1 MKKIKLFILKICL
14 AVLRFIYFF
23 IKLFPT
29 KNKIVMISRQSN
41 NISMDFQLIKDYYLK
56 DHKDYK
62 VVMLC
67 KTLDNKIGYIFH
79 MFRQMYHVATSRVV
93 ILDSYCIVVSVLKH
107 KKSLKVIQ
115 IWHAVGSM
123 KKFGY
128 AMLDKEEGNDS
139 DLARIMCM
147 HKNYDYILISS
158 KNFIKDYL
166 EGFNCKEE
174 QVLEI
179 PLPRVDL
186 LLDKNYVKQKQ
197 KELYKRIPVLKEKKN
212 ILYCSTFRKGNNL
225 DNSHIERLTNCIDFN
240 KYNLLYKPHP
250 LNKIDTNDDRI
261 IKDFSDTYEALMT
274 ADYVICDYSSI
285 IYEIGLLNKPIYIY
299 AYDWEEYKE
308 KRELNFDM
316 EHEIPTLFT
325 KDPQEIIN
333 AIENDDFDFEAYK
346 KFVDK
351 NVHVC
356 KKGSLYEIS
365 SLIDSLIKKSL

>member
-1 MKKIKLFILKICL
+1 MKNIKLFIVRIGL
-14 AVLRFIYFF
+14 ACLRFIYFF

-29 KNKIVMISRQSN
+29 KNKVVMISRQGN
-41 NISMDFQLIKDYYLK
+41 NPSMDFKLIKDYFLER
-56 DHKDYK
+56 HEDYK
-62 VVMLC
+62 VVFLC
-67 KTLDNKIGYIFH
+67 KKLDNKFTYIFH
-79 MFRQMYHVATSRVV
+79 MFKQMYHVATSKIVV
-93 ILDSYCIVVSVLKH
+93 LDSYCIIVSVLNH
-107 KKSLKVIQ
+107 KKDLKVIQ

-128 AMLDKEEGNDS
+128 AMLDKEEGS
-139 DLARIMCM
+139 SSEIAHLMRM

-158 KNFIKDYL
+158 KNFIKDYV
-166 EGFNCKEE
+166 EGFNCSED

-186 LLDKNYVKQKQ
+186 ILDKKFQEKKKQ
-197 KELYKRIPVLKEKKN
+197 ELYKRIPVLKEKKN

-225 DNSHIERLTNCIDFN
+225 DNSHIKKLTDCIDFN

-250 LNKIDTNDDRI
+250 LSTIDTDDDRI
-261 IKDFSDTYEALMT
+261 IKDFKDTYEALMV

-285 IYEIGLLNKPIYIY
+285 IYEVGLLNKPIYIY
-299 AYDWEEYKE
+299 AYDWEEYKS

-325 KDPQEIIN
+325 KDPKKIIK
-333 AIENDDFDFEAYK
+333 AIEKNEFDFKAYK

-356 KKGSLYEIS
+356 KKGSLYEINN
-365 SLIDSLIKKSL
+365 LMDNIIKKSL